1 MCTMRGSIDKLPSG
15 AYRLRVMVDGRRHS
29 RIVHARTKRLAELA
43 LADFVSE
50 VGRLPADGHNLSVAQ
65 LLAHHGRQADWQATT
80 RALWDS
86 LTPRLPGWFTAMT
99 VADVRVPTLAR
110 LWAETDLS
118 PHLAA
123 RLHDMLAAAWKHA
136 VAAGWIGS
144 SPFAVI
150 RPPAPPRSP
159 IRTPTADQVRR
170 VIAAAPVP
178 WQAVAFTVAATTGMR
193 RGEIAGLRWA
203 DVDLDRGELVVQRSI
218 AYTPKAGVI
227 AKGTKTDTARTIALD
242 PATTAALARQR
253 AAAETLAAML
263 GIAVRPEHHV
273 FHADGDPTRPVRPDN
288 VTQAWQRACTKAGVE
303 GVRFHDLRH
312 FTATQLLGAGVD
324 VRTVS
329 GRLGH
334 ARVSTTLD
342 RYAAFIPARDQAA
355 AEIMGRL
362 VG

>member
-29 RIVHARTKRLAELA
+29 RIVRARTRREAQLM
-43 LADFVSE
+43 LADFVAQ
-50 VGRLPADGHNLSVAQ
+50 VGRLPADGHGISVAQ
-65 LLAHHGRQADWQATT
+65 LLAHHQRHADWQATT
-80 RALWDS
+80 RALWDN
-86 LTPRLPGWFTAMT
+86 LTPRLPAWFTAT
-99 VADVRVPTLAR
+99 SVADVRVPTLAR

-136 VAAGWIGS
+136 VAAGWIAS
-144 SPFAVI
+144 SPFTSI
-150 RPPAPPRSP
+150 RPPAPRRAP

-203 DVDLDRGELVVQRSI
+203 DIDLERGELVVQRSI

-227 AKGTKTDTARTIALD
+227 AKGTKTDTVRTIALD
-242 PATTAALARQR
+242 PATMGSLAHQRADAEALAR
-253 AAAETLAAML
+253 LL
-263 GIAVRPEHHV
+263 GINVRAEHYV
-273 FHADGDPTRPVRPDN
+273 FHAEGDPTRPVRPDN
-288 VTQAWQRACTKAGVE
+288 VTQAWQRACTTAGVE
-303 GVRFHDLRH
+303 GVRLHDLRH